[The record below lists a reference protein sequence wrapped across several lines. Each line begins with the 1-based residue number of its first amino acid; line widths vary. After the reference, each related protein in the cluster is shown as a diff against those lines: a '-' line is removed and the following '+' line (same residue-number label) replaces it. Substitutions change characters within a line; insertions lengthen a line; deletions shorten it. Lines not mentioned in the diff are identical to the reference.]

1 MRPSKLY
8 PGEKDAIL
16 EVLRLAKQFG
26 YGNMIAH
33 LKRAWAVELKQKY
46 GGSYEKNLQATE
58 VDAYPEAFDVEK
70 L

>member
-1 MRPSKLY
+1 MRPSNLF
-8 PGEKDAIL
+8 PGEKEAIL
-16 EVLRLAKQFG
+16 EVLRLAKKYG

-33 LKRAWAVELKQKY
+33 LKRAWAVSLKEKY